1 MISGKMAK
9 SLNHQINREIYS
21 GYFYLG
27 MAAYAAAIGR
37 KGVANWFTAQMKEE
51 LFHAQKIYDY
61 VSQQGAKVDLEAIE
75 EPSQDFSS
83 VTDLFEKTLEHEKKV
98 TGMIRD
104 LVDLAAQEKDEET
117 EKFLQWFVKEQMEE
131 EATPAGILKK
141 LENKAEGGIS
151 EVDSEL
157 SKRVFNL
164 PS

>member
-1 MISGKMAK
+1 
-9 SLNHQINREIYS
+9 
-21 GYFYLG
+21 
-27 MAAYAAAIGR
+27 MAAYAATIGM

-61 VSQQGAKVDLEAIE
+61 VSRQGAKVDLEAIE
-75 EPSQDFSS
+75 EPPQDFTS
-83 VTDLFEKTLEHEKKV
+83 VKDLFEKTLAHEKKV

-104 LVDLAAQEKDEET
+104 LVDLAVQEKDGET

-131 EATPAGILKK
+131 EATPAGILEKIESK
-141 LENKAEGGIS
+141 GEGGIS

-157 SKRVFNL
+157 SKRVFNM